1 MPPRDPPDV
10 SIGKEGPCK
19 LPVRNRPPDDGGS
32 RRLIATIKVV
42 HAAYYSHVRIRS
54 RAGETPRFPSSSFLS
69 PPPYFLIRG
78 DRLGETDLFL
88 ACFFALVLPPFV
100 SSRGLFF
107 LLRRDV
113 GRSFGRYLSG
123 KDGGILCCSKTTF
136 GEGRLLGRV
145 SKLSGFAL
153 IDSFLE
159 VWQKRRRP

>member
-1 MPPRDPPDV
+1 MLGFAAAPGKLRGFLRLLFSPP
-10 SIGKEGPCK
+10 
-19 LPVRNRPPDDGGS
+19 
-32 RRLIATIKVV
+32 
-42 HAAYYSHVRIRS
+42 
-54 RAGETPRFPSSSFLS
+54 

>member
-1 MPPRDPPDV
+1 MLGFAAAP
-10 SIGKEGPCK
+10 GKLRGF
-19 LPVRNRPPDDGGS
+19 L
-32 RRLIATIKVV
+32 RLL
-42 HAAYYSHVRIRS
+42 
-54 RAGETPRFPSSSFLS
+54 FS
-69 PPPYFLIRG
+69 PPPYFLIRR

-88 ACFFALVLPPFV
+88 ACFFALVLPSSL

-107 LLRRDV
+107 LLRRDVYGARRTERAFFLGEGGRERREV

>member
-1 MPPRDPPDV
+1 M
-10 SIGKEGPCK
+10 
-19 LPVRNRPPDDGGS
+19 
-32 RRLIATIKVV
+32 IATIKVV

-113 GRSFGRYLSG
+113 YGARRTERAFFL
-123 KDGGILCCSKTTF
+123 
-136 GEGRLLGRV
+136 GEGGREREKGGRKIVRQISFREGWWNPLLLEDNFWGGTATG
-145 SKLSGFAL
+145 SGF
-153 IDSFLE
+153 
-159 VWQKRRRP
+159 